1 METLIVH
8 PDNKKQLAAVKAV
21 LKALEVNFNPAEL
34 NDREKA
40 VSLYGKEFVE
50 KIERGEE
57 DIKAGRVVEY
67 TTDQLKNLC
76 L

>member
-8 PDNKKQLAAVKAV
+8 PNNKKQLAAIKAV
-21 LKALEVNFNPAEL
+21 LKALDVNFKPAEL

-50 KIERGEE
+50 KIERGGE

-67 TTDQLKNLC
+67 TTEQLKNLC